1 MCKKVEEFG
10 GAMVYQQGLTLR
22 IRVAIGFMGILTF
35 LFGLAALVV
44 ALTNRNDEHF
54 VGTLIGGIFLTP
66 IGFLLGRWGCRFK
79 TKAQAGFYDEDQQ
92 Q

>member
-1 MCKKVEEFG
+1 
-10 GAMVYQQGLTLR
+10 MVYQEGLTLR
-22 IRVAIGFMGILTF
+22 IRVAMGFIGILMF

-44 ALTNRNDEHF
+44 ALTNRSDEHF
-54 VGTLIGGIFLTP
+54 VGTLIGGIVLTP
-66 IGFLLGRWGCRFK
+66 VGFLLGSWGSRFK

>member
-10 GAMVYQQGLTLR
+10 GAMVYQEGLTLR
-22 IRVAIGFMGILTF
+22 IRVAIGFIGILVS

-54 VGTLIGGIFLTP
+54 VGTLIGGIVLTP
-66 IGFLLGRWGCRFK
+66 IGFFLGRWGCRFK
-79 TKAQAGFYDEDQQ
+79 TKAQAGFYHEDQQ